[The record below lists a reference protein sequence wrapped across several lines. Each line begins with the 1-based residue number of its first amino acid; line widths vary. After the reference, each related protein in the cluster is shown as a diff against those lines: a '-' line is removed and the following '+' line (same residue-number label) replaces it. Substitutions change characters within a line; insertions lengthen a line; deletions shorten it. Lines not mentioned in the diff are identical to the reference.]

1 MKITKNNLVSEEG
14 EEVAKRSRR
23 KKKRAIETRKKMR
36 NFKRLKNNKEIFK
49 IKGKTH
55 IKKKQNPSLLL
66 EVEISSLVVTFK

>member
-14 EEVAKRSRR
+14 EEEVEEEEEKEEKEARDRNS
-23 KKKRAIETRKKMR
+23 EKMR

-55 IKKKQNPSLLL
+55 IKKNKPKLITRS
-66 EVEISSLVVTFK
+66 